1 MDKTEL
7 IGYTEEMLRRA
18 GENTG
23 VAISGVSGGSKG
35 ESDNDNKVQTLPEST
50 DVSINEVCRQ
60 KLYECAAEFVEK
72 LSEYPEILDEYIY
85 FLEHGSYLGKACVG
99 HATVIDI
106 MVWQMDHFKAMLD
119 RDRTAYKKNP
129 YKMVLEAF
137 RTMAE
142 YADRPEDLA
151 ALMGYETGTDYPG
164 KY

>member
-1 MDKTEL
+1 MDKKEL
-7 IGYTEEMLRRA
+7 IEYTEEMFRRA
-18 GENTG
+18 GEI
-23 VAISGVSGGSKG
+23 ADSKAG
-35 ESDNDNKVQTLPEST
+35 E
-50 DVSINEVCRQ
+50 
-60 KLYECAAEFVEK
+60 AASEFVEK
-72 LSEYPEILDEYIY
+72 LSAYPGILEEYIY

>member
-1 MDKTEL
+1 MDKKEV
-7 IGYTEEMLRRA
+7 IDYTEEMFRRA
-18 GENTG
+18 GEN
-23 VAISGVSGGSKG
+23 ADSKAG
-35 ESDNDNKVQTLPEST
+35 E
-50 DVSINEVCRQ
+50 
-60 KLYECAAEFVEK
+60 AASEFVEK
-72 LSEYPEILDEYIY
+72 LSAYPGILEEYIY
-85 FLEHGSYLGKACVG
+85 FLEHGSYLGKFSVS
-99 HATVIDI
+99 HATVIDV

>member
-1 MDKTEL
+1 M
-7 IGYTEEMLRRA
+7 
-18 GENTG
+18 
-23 VAISGVSGGSKG
+23 
-35 ESDNDNKVQTLPEST
+35 
-50 DVSINEVCRQ
+50 
-60 KLYECAAEFVEK
+60 YECAAEFVAK
-72 LSEYPEILDEYIY
+72 LSAYPEILDEYIY
-85 FLEHGSYLGKACVG
+85 FLEHGSYLGKFCVS
-99 HATVIDI
+99 HATVIDV

>member
-1 MDKTEL
+1 MDKKEL
-7 IGYTEEMLRRA
+7 IEYTEEMFRRA
-18 GENTG
+18 GEN
-23 VAISGVSGGSKG
+23 ADSKAG
-35 ESDNDNKVQTLPEST
+35 ERAS
-50 DVSINEVCRQ
+50 
-60 KLYECAAEFVEK
+60 EFVEK
-72 LSEYPEILDEYIY
+72 LSAYPGILEEYIY
-85 FLEHGSYLGKACVG
+85 FLEHGSYLGKFCVS
-99 HATVIDI
+99 HATVIDV

-142 YADRPEDLA
+142 YADRPEDVA